1 MESGNKKIAVIVTVV
16 VVVALVAVI
25 VFSQRT
31 SWPGG
36 GGGTESATEPAA
48 LVTRTEAPVDTVVPE
63 QGATV
68 ALNIAVPQNV
78 TPLNAHTTET
88 NRDFSITANNNKFTP
103 DTIIVNAGDNININF
118 TAVDK
123 NYDFSQ
129 PDYGY
134 GDGKFIISKGQTKKI
149 TFQVT
154 ASGKFMFY
162 CALCGGPKSGPIG
175 YIIAP

>member
-1 MESGNKKIAVIVTVV
+1 MGNKKFIGIVGAVVIVLIV
-16 VVVALVAVI
+16 VI
-25 VFSQRT
+25 VWGRRSAG
-31 SWPGG
+31 PGG
-36 GGGTESATEPAA
+36 SGLPPAPPPPEA
-48 LVTRTEAPVDTVVPE
+48 PITRTAAPPNTVVPE
-63 QGATV
+63 QGAVVPANV
-68 ALNIAVPQNV
+68 APPQNV
-78 TPLNAHTTET
+78 TPLNPHTSDT
-88 NRDFSITANNNKFTP
+88 NRDFNIKAENNKFTP
-103 DTIIVNAGDNININF
+103 DTVIVHVGDNININF

-134 GDGKFIISKGQTKKI
+134 GNGKFLINKGQTIKVS
-149 TFQVT
+149 FQVT